1 VQSLCYAYVWPM
13 CVYIPPIFTLLAY
26 VAARSVETIP
36 HQQLSWIDR
45 LTSSMDPLSMIG
57 TAISLASAIDKL
69 VATAKRNTVECQQ
82 LGRRVGR
89 LVPVIKDLKV
99 SISTH
104 SSDLS
109 ASAPLQELVDALEE
123 ASMFLLSFVEEEKQG
138 SIFTRAYRTASRA
151 WSATDSAMSFANL
164 NRRIDSVLNELNL
177 LQTNRT
183 AALLVHMKIA
193 DGDRVEER
201 FHEDPPMESLYDKRS
216 ILGKGVFAVTHR
228 MINFMDG
235 RKYAVKRVDVEDAA
249 KNGVTRASLANECA
263 ILERLTHPHV
273 ARYFLSFNSHRG
285 LHFNIVM
292 ELIEGGTLA
301 EKVTCIPAPTELE
314 IVEWARQMASA
325 LSYMHGE
332 GVLHRDL
339 KPDNVMLTLTSKIK
353 IIDLGLASVATSAAY
368 MHTKV
373 GTSTYSSFEKLTGLP
388 YDGRDDVWAVGCIL
402 LELLTG
408 TR

>member
-1 VQSLCYAYVWPM
+1 
-13 CVYIPPIFTLLAY
+13 
-26 VAARSVETIP
+26 
-36 HQQLSWIDR
+36 
-45 LTSSMDPLSMIG
+45 MDPLSMIS
-57 TAISLASAIDKL
+57 TAVSLASAIDKL
-69 VATAKRNTVECQQ
+69 VTTAKRNTVECQQ

-89 LVPVIKDLKV
+89 LVPVIQDLKGSV
-99 SISTH
+99 TTP

-109 ASAPLQELVDALEE
+109 APASAPLHELVDVLEE
-123 ASMFLLSFVEEEKQG
+123 ANGFLLSFVGEKKQG
-138 SIFTRAYRTASRA
+138 SIFTKAFRIASKA
-151 WSATDSAMSFANL
+151 WSADEAANTFATL
-164 NRRIDSVLNELNL
+164 NRRIDSVLNELIL

-183 AALLVHMKIA
+183 AALLIHMKVA

-201 FHEDPPMESLYDKRS
+201 FHEDPPLDGHYDKRS
-216 ILGKGVFAVTHR
+216 VLGKGMFAITHR
-228 MINFMDG
+228 MINNKDG
-235 RKYAVKRVDVEDAA
+235 RKYAVKRVDVEDAT
-249 KNGVTRASLANECA
+249 KNGVTRATLANECA
-263 ILERLTHPHV
+263 ILERLTHAHI
-273 ARYFLSFNSHRG
+273 ARYFLSFNSHRN

-314 IVEWARQMASA
+314 IVEWTRQMASA

-339 KPDNVMLTLTSKIK
+339 KPHNVMLTLKSKIK

-368 MHTKV
+368 MQTKV

-402 LELLTG
+402 LELLT
-408 TR
+408 RAR